1 MQRTRVRRAGVIAVA
16 VLAVICAAAGC
27 GSSGSA
33 TSTPRGTSSATG
45 DSLPAVSVDSALHA
59 SLPSKFR
66 QSGVIYVATNPTY
79 APNEFYAS
87 DNKTMVGM
95 DIDLAHAL
103 GQLLGI
109 KFQFVAA
116 NFDTIIP
123 GLESGQYDMGLTS
136 MTITPARNKV
146 VDFVSYFEAGESLLV
161 MHGNPL
167 GLHPADLTLCGRSIA
182 VEKGTIFDSTDIPD
196 RSKQCIA
203 AGKKPVAMSVYTNQ
217 NQAELAVAAG
227 RADAT
232 IGDTPVMQ
240 YAANLSHG
248 QLSVSGPAYGVAPYG
263 MPVPPGD
270 AALARVLRAALFKLM
285 ASGAYTA
292 ILRKWGVQSGA
303 ITTPQ
308 VLLTTG

>member
-1 MQRTRVRRAGVIAVA
+1 MQRTRIRRAGVIAAA
-16 VLAVICAAAGC
+16 VLAASFATGC
-27 GSSGSA
+27 SSSGSA

-45 DSLPAVSVDSALHA
+45 DSLSSVAVDPALHA
-59 SLPSKFR
+59 DLPSTF
-66 QSGVIYVATNPTY
+66 QHSGVIYVATNPTY

-87 DNKTMVGM
+87 NNKTMIGM
-95 DIDLAHAL
+95 DIDLGNAL
-103 GQLLGI
+103 AKLLGI

-146 VDFVSYFEAGESLLV
+146 VTFVSYFEAGESLLV

-167 GLHPADLTLCGRSIA
+167 GLRPDTLTLCGRSVA
-182 VEKGTIFDSTDIPD
+182 VEKGTIFESTDIPNL
-196 RSKQCIA
+196 SKQCVA
-203 AGKKPVAMSVYTNQ
+203 AGKKPVAMPVYINQ
-217 NQAELAVAAG
+217 NEAELAVVSD

-248 QLSVSGPAYGVAPYG
+248 QLNVAGPAYGVAPYG
-263 MPVPPGD
+263 MPVPADDPG
-270 AALARVLRAALFKLM
+270 LARVLRAALVKLM
-285 ASGAYTA
+285 ASGAYIA

-303 ITTPQ
+303 ISTPK
-308 VLLTTG
+308 VLLATG